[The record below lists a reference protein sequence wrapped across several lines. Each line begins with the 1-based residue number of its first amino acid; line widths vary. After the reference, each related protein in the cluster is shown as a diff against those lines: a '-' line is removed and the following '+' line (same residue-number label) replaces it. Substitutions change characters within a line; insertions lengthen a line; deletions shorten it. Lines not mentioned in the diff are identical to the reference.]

1 MGSGGTSGRYGQE
14 NEEQEV
20 NRRAMS
26 SDPKVVIYGDRS
38 CGYCA
43 AARMLLKKNGVTYEN
58 IIVSDD
64 ADALEE
70 MQRRSGRRTV
80 PQIFIGDRHVGGFDD
95 LYGIAKSGELDR
107 LLAGECPGERKLTSG
122 NDDDR

>member
-1 MGSGGTSGRYGQE
+1 
-14 NEEQEV
+14 
-20 NRRAMS
+20 MS

-43 AARMLLKKNGVTYEN
+43 AARMLLKKKGVTYED
-58 IIVSDD
+58 IIVTAD

-70 MQRRSGRRTV
+70 MQRRSGQRTV

-95 LYGIAKSGELDR
+95 LFGIAKSGELTR
-107 LLAGECPGERKLTSG
+107 LLAGECPAERKLISG